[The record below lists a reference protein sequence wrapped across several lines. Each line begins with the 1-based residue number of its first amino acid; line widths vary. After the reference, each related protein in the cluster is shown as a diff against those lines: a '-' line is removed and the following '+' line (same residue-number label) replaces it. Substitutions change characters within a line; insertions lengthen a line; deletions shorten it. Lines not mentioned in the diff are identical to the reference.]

1 MSGDLNRFP
10 TVGAIWENDTDRDGN
25 KMTDQDGNEITIFRM
40 KLGSMSFR
48 LFQKDT
54 KNDPNMPIFDVCFDV
69 QANSFRK
76 KD

>member
-1 MSGDLNRFP
+1 
-10 TVGAIWENDTDRDGN
+10 
-25 KMTDQDGNEITIFRM
+25 MTDQDGNEITIFRM